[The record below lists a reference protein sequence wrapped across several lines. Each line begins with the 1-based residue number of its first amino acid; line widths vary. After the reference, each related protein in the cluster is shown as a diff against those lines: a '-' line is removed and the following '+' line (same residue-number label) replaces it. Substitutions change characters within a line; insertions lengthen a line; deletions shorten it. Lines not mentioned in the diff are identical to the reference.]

1 MSLFAVWGY
10 DDLYGG
16 EHDMKEVRI
25 IEGTSENA
33 KEWAKQLAIDVV
45 DSYDCITEDI
55 EESVIDECEWQNI
68 DPDSDEADDIRN
80 RIYDEDLVYGYVAL
94 DENKLPK
101 DKNFDELEDELFE
114 DIEAFV
120 KKYRIN

>member
-16 EHDMKEVRI
+16 EFGMKGVRI
-25 IEGTSENA
+25 INGTAESA
-33 KEWAKQLAIDVV
+33 KALAREIAGDVV
-45 DSYDCITEDI
+45 DSYNCITEDL
-55 EESVIDECEWQNI
+55 EENVINECEWQDI
-68 DPDSDEADDIRN
+68 DPDSDEADYIRN

>member
-10 DDLYGG
+10 DDIYSGEGG
-16 EHDMKEVRI
+16 MKEVRI
-25 IEGTSENA
+25 IEGTAENA
-33 KEWAKQLAIDVV
+33 KALAIQLATDVV
-45 DSYDCITEDI
+45 ASYDCITEDLEENFI
-55 EESVIDECEWQNI
+55 EECMWNDIIPHSIEGDY
-68 DPDSDEADDIRN
+68 IRN
-80 RIYDEDLVYGYVAL
+80 LIYDEDLVYGYVAL

>member
-10 DDLYGG
+10 DDIYGG
-16 EHDMKEVRI
+16 EHGMKEVRI
-25 IEGTSENA
+25 IDGTVENA
-33 KEWAKQLAIDVV
+33 KEWAIQLACDVIDF
-45 DSYDCITEDI
+45 YDCIADDL
-55 EESVIDECEWQNI
+55 EENVICECEWYNI
-68 DPDSDEADDIRN
+68 DPDSDEADNIRN

-101 DKNFDELEDELFE
+101 DKDFEKLEEELFS

>member
-10 DDLYGG
+10 DDIYGG
-16 EHDMKEVRI
+16 EGGMKNVRI
-25 IEGTSENA
+25 IDGTAETA
-33 KEWAKQLAIDVV
+33 KTMAIQLACDVIDF
-45 DSYDCITEDI
+45 YDCIADDL
-55 EESVIDECEWQNI
+55 EENVICECEWYNI
-68 DPDSDEADDIRN
+68 DPDSDEADNIRN

-101 DKNFDELEDELFE
+101 DKDFEKLEEELFS

>member
-16 EHDMKEVRI
+16 EGGMKGVRI
-25 IEGTSENA
+25 FDGTAENA
-33 KEWAKQLAIDVV
+33 KALAKELAGD
-45 DSYDCITEDI
+45 
-55 EESVIDECEWQNI
+55 VIDFYECIVDDLEENIICECEWDNI
-68 DPDSDEADDIRN
+68 DPDSDEADAIRN
-80 RIYDEDLVYGYVAL
+80 RIYNEDLVYGYAAL

-101 DKNFDELEDELFE
+101 DMNFDELEDELFE

>member
-16 EHDMKEVRI
+16 EGGMKEVRI
-25 IEGTSENA
+25 IEGTVENA
-33 KEWAKQLAIDVV
+33 KIWAKQLASDVV
-45 DSYDCITEDI
+45 DFYDCITDDL
-55 EESVIDECEWQNI
+55 EERVMDECDWDDI
-68 DPDSDEADDIRN
+68 DPDSDEADYIRN

>member
-16 EHDMKEVRI
+16 DLGMKEVRI
-25 IEGTSENA
+25 IDGTVENA
-33 KEWAKQLAIDVV
+33 KEWAKQLAFDVV
-45 DSYDCITEDI
+45 DFYDCITDDL
-55 EESVIDECEWQNI
+55 EERIMDECDWDDI

-101 DKNFDELEDELFE
+101 DKNFDELEDELFK
-114 DIEAFV
+114 DIKAFV

>member
-10 DDLYGG
+10 DDIYGG
-16 EHDMKEVRI
+16 EGGMKKVRI
-25 IEGTSENA
+25 IEGTAESA
-33 KEWAKQLAIDVV
+33 KAWAKQLASD
-45 DSYDCITEDI
+45 
-55 EESVIDECEWQNI
+55 VIDFYECIVDDLEENVTCECEWDNI
-68 DPDSDEADDIRN
+68 DPDSDEADAIRD
-80 RIYDEDLVYGYVAL
+80 RIYNEDLVYGYAAL

-101 DKNFDELEDELFE
+101 DINFDELEDELFE